1 MSNKQTCILV
11 LGMHRSGTSAL
22 TGTLSLL
29 DVYLGSK
36 LMKGSFANEKGYFEN
51 DELFSVNEALLAECH
66 SSWYDIFYSEDKLEK
81 IKNIDE
87 LKAVI
92 KKEFEYSRIF
102 AIKDPRLAF
111 LFPIYK
117 KILEEFDI
125 DIKVVLPYRNPM
137 EVANSLHTRDN
148 LSLEKGMLLWGYHF
162 LLAEK
167 YSRDYERVFINYDD
181 LMNKTEESIRLIS
194 QSLNIDFYTKY
205 TKNKQRIEEFLEPSL
220 KHHNIAID
228 NLSHNVPVI
237 VQKILALQD
246 QLNNKSSLKKFDVLR
261 NELFSYQKLFYNREI
276 VSSLQE
282 LTQTKEMLSQ
292 REQELTQSKK
302 TLTNKEQLI
311 AKKDTII
318 MQQAGEIE
326 ALKDELTF
334 IYTGKSWKITRI
346 LRKLK
351 RYFA

>member
-1 MSNKQTCILV
+1 
-11 LGMHRSGTSAL
+11 
-22 TGTLSLL
+22 
-29 DVYLGSK
+29 
-36 LMKGSFANEKGYFEN
+36 
-51 DELFSVNEALLAECH
+51 
-66 SSWYDIFYSEDKLEK
+66 
-81 IKNIDE
+81 
-87 LKAVI
+87 
-92 KKEFEYSRIF
+92 
-102 AIKDPRLAF
+102 
-111 LFPIYK
+111 
-117 KILEEFDI
+117 
-125 DIKVVLPYRNPM
+125 M

-167 YSRDYERVFINYDD
+167 YSRGYERVFINFDD

-282 LTQTKEMLSQ
+282 LTQSKEMLSQ
-292 REQELTQSKK
+292 REQELTQSKEMLSQREQE
-302 TLTNKEQLI
+302 LTQSKEMLSQREQTMANKN
-311 AKKDTII
+311 KII
-318 MQQAGEIE
+318 SQQKEEIE
-326 ALKDELTF
+326 ALKDEIVLF
-334 IYTGKSWKITRI
+334 YEDSQGILLKVVKKIQG
-346 LRKLK
+346 LVN
-351 RYFA
+351 